1 MMHRHQDGFSLLR
14 RTPPAVPLLLA
25 YAVIGLLLV
34 PPFLSTVN
42 IISILY
48 STAVLVPTVLGMQ
61 LLLTLGRFDLSTGAT
76 AALSGMVSGV
86 CLLRSNSIVL
96 ALFVGVMVGLVT
108 GAVIG
113 LLVSYV
119 KVDPLIA
126 TLAAMG
132 IHRSLSLV
140 VNGGGVVA
148 GLPSQFGWLAEARI
162 KGLPVLIV
170 VALATILLAAFLNR
184 NAVLFRRFYA
194 AGSNP
199 VAAVYSGIN
208 VKALVVL
215 GYILA
220 SICSATTGLIQSSR
234 TLSAGP
240 QIFDTL
246 AIDAIAACIIG
257 GSSLGGGRGGILGAS
272 LGLIVITATDNMV
285 IMLNIPVYWRGLVVG
300 VLLLGVV
307 ALRQPA
313 LISTKGPKHRK
324 VRSTS

>member
-1 MMHRHQDGFSLLR
+1 MTHRRQDGISLLR
-14 RTPPAVPLLLA
+14 KVPPAVPLLLA
-25 YAVIGLLLV
+25 YAVVGLALA
-34 PPFLSTVN
+34 PPFLSSIN

-48 STAVLVPTVLGMQ
+48 SAAVLVPAVLGMQ
-61 LLLTLGRFDLSTGAT
+61 VLLTLGRFDLSTGAI
-76 AALSGMVSGV
+76 AALAGMVAGV

-96 ALFVGVMVGLVT
+96 AVFVGIMVGIVS
-108 GAVIG
+108 GAIIG
-113 LLVSYV
+113 FLISYI

-132 IHRSLSLV
+132 IGRSLALV
-140 VNGGGVVA
+140 VNGGGVVP
-148 GLPSQFGWLAEARI
+148 GLPSQFGWLAEASI

-170 VALATILLAAFLNR
+170 VALAAILLAAFLNR

-199 VAAVYSGIN
+199 LAAAYSGIN

-220 SICSATTGLIQSSR
+220 GICAAATGLIQSSR

-257 GSSLGGGRGGILGAS
+257 GSSLTGGRGGVLGAS
-272 LGLIVITATDNMV
+272 LGLVVITATDNMV

-307 ALRQPA
+307 ALGPDNTYFRQKPQ
-313 LISTKGPKHRK
+313 TQKG
-324 VRSTS
+324 